1 MEVDLCMDIFVSY
14 YNPHL

>member
-1 MEVDLCMDIFVSY
+1 MEADLRMDIFVSY